1 MHTIYVLYRNDSEVL
16 TMAHFPFLSRN
27 LLHSSRN
34 KLVAFGLVFLLAC
47 AGIYVISHSDRAAK
61 SSSAL
66 TNASVQ
72 SYRAERR
79 DMMRTISLS
88 GQTVPLA
95 QVDLSTKYAG
105 NITAVYVDLGDTVE
119 PGQILL
125 EQDPVDTSLQ
135 LSQNRAAWAQA
146 AAETKSAQSQFYSDL
161 QKAQVEYAT
170 AKMNYN
176 RYVIL
181 KDEGAVSQK
190 DLDTMY
196 QALIVAK
203 AALDNLQLQNVGDT
217 PALIAG
223 KQAAQAKAKYTV
235 DSLSK
240 QLEDLTIRAPRHG
253 VISYRNAEAGAMAAA
268 NTKVLTIT
276 DTSGIYIDCPVAE
289 ADVAAIQ
296 PGMTVSVSVES
307 LANTYDGTITYVS
320 PAMDP
325 TNKTYIVRI
334 TLSNPDNLLR
344 GGMFA
349 QSSLEVLQRRNTL
362 FVPKDAL
369 VEQNGVSQLYVINP
383 DSTIAIRTVKT
394 GLRND
399 NYVEILEGL
408 SDGEQIATT
417 NLARL
422 RNGVSVTIEKEIR

>member
-1 MHTIYVLYRNDSEVL
+1 MHIIYVLYRNDSEVL

-253 VISYRNAEAGAMAAA
+253 VISYHNAEAGAMAAA

-334 TLSNPDNLLR
+334 TLSNPDTLLR

-422 RNGVSVTIEKEIR
+422 RDGVSVTIEKEIR

>member
-1 MHTIYVLYRNDSEVL
+1 
-16 TMAHFPFLSRN
+16 MAHFPFSSHN

-125 EQDPVDTSLQ
+125 EQDPIDTSLQ

-383 DSTIAIRTVKT
+383 DNTIAIRTVKT

-422 RNGVSVTIEKEIR
+422 RDGVSVTIEKEIR

>member
-1 MHTIYVLYRNDSEVL
+1 
-16 TMAHFPFLSRN
+16 MAHFPFSSHN

-119 PGQILL
+119 PGQVLL

-135 LSQNRAAWAQA
+135 LSQKRAAWAQA

-383 DSTIAIRTVKT
+383 DNTIAIRTVKT

-422 RNGVSVTIEKEIR
+422 RDGVSVTIEKEIR